1 MMPVKRRRNLF
12 IKKKRTTN
20 ILISTASRGFFP
32 LILYSLIFIFL
43 TYPLITKLSSHFF
56 TDAGD
61 GMTNVWNIWWVNKA
75 VCELHQLPWSTTY
88 LHFPHGTTLLAHT
101 LNPFNGFLG
110 IILLKFLTL
119 IQAFNVI
126 IIFSFAVGGL
136 TAFLLA
142 YHFSRSYWASLL
154 AGFIFSFSNYHF
166 THAEGHLQL
175 VALEWIP
182 LFILCWFVFV
192 SRPSI
197 VRGLGSALALF
208 AVILCDYYYFFY
220 CVLAA
225 ILIVLW
231 KMVKEKDLFFLFRR
245 DRLLHFLAFL
255 AGVLLTS
262 APLVVG
268 LILLN
273 LRSPL
278 TGWHDPRFYS
288 LDLFAAFIPGGHWRF
303 AHLTESYWSR
313 LPGNIHENSVHIGL
327 SLVFILFFV
336 WLRRKKIQEASLGLW
351 YGMLILFAIL
361 SLGPVLHVWG
371 KELSWF
377 KLPYALL
384 ELIFPT
390 LRMGGVPV
398 RMMVMVMLC
407 VSLIAAFGFKD
418 ILASK
423 RWTKWLALPLVAF
436 LLFEYLPKPM
446 PATRIQVPEY
456 VKFLK
461 NLPPGGGV
469 IDLVSD
475 PHKGL
480 YYQTVHQ
487 KPLAFGYIARI
498 PMSVER
504 RNQRIG
510 RLIGDL
516 EFNLLYRSYHFRY
529 LIIEGRVLSSTPKAY
544 LRLLFDDGGIRIY
557 ELGAGLE

>member
-1 MMPVKRRRNLF
+1 M
-12 IKKKRTTN
+12 
-20 ILISTASRGFFP
+20 ASKGLFP
-32 LILYSLIFIFL
+32 LIFYTLIFIFL
-43 TYPLITKLSSHFF
+43 TCPLITKFSSHFF

-75 VCELHQLPWSTTY
+75 VGELHQLPWSTTY

-110 IILLKFLTL
+110 IPLLRFLTL

-126 IIFSFAVGGL
+126 IVFSFAVGGL

-142 YHFSRSYWASLL
+142 YHFSRSYGGSLL

-182 LFILCWFVFV
+182 LFVLGWFVFV
-192 SRPSI
+192 TRPSI
-197 VRGLGSALALF
+197 AGGLASALALL

-220 CVLAA
+220 CVIAA
-225 ILIVLW
+225 LLIVIW
-231 KMVKEKDLFFLFRR
+231 KMVKEKDMFFLFRWA
-245 DRLLHFLAFL
+245 RLFPLLAFL
-255 AGVLLTS
+255 AGTLVTS
-262 APLVVG
+262 VPLVIG
-268 LILLN
+268 LVLLN
-273 LRSPL
+273 LRNPL

-303 AHLTESYWSR
+303 APLTESYWSR
-313 LPGNIHENSVHIGL
+313 LPGNIHENSVHMGL
-327 SLVFILFFV
+327 SLVFILVYV
-336 WLRRKKIQEASLGLW
+336 WFRRKKIQEASLGLW
-351 YGMLILFAIL
+351 YGILILFAIL

-384 ELIFPT
+384 ELVFPP

-407 VSLIAAFGFKD
+407 ASLIAAVGFGD
-418 ILASK
+418 ILAS
-423 RWTKWLALPLVAF
+423 RRRTRWLALPIVAF

-461 NLPPGGGV
+461 NLPPRGGV

-475 PHKGL
+475 QHTGL

-487 KPLAFGYIARI
+487 KPLAFGYIARV
-498 PMSVER
+498 PLSVER

-510 RLIGDL
+510 RLISDL
-516 EFNLLYRSYHFRY
+516 EFNLLYRAYHLGY
-529 LIIEGRVLSSTPKAY
+529 LVTKGKPLASTPKAY
-544 LRLLFDDGGIRIY
+544 LRLLFDDGEVRVY
-557 ELGAGLE
+557 ELGAGLD